1 MEKINP
7 LKLFLLLSLIVIS
20 LLFACKESPTEN
32 EFKYPSDNEYKVS
45 ISQGVWGNVWFWE
58 GDFMPAIDPNK
69 AKITPVVREIFI
81 YEATTDSMVEPPYGT
96 FYTNINSNLIAT
108 TYSDVDG
115 FFQVSLAPG
124 KYSFFVKEDTLFYA
138 NLWDNEG
145 HIQSA
150 TVTDNKV
157 TKRQIDINYNA
168 VY

>member
-1 MEKINP
+1 MKKNNS
-7 LKLFLLLSLIVIS
+7 LKLLSLFTLIIIS
-20 LLFACKESPTEN
+20 FLFSCKESPTEN
-32 EFKYPSDNEYKVS
+32 EFKYPPDNEYKVS

-58 GDFMPAIDPNK
+58 GNFMPIIDPSR
-69 AKITPVVREIFI
+69 AKVTPVVREIFI
-81 YEATTDSMVEPPYGT
+81 YEATNDSMVEPPYGT
-96 FYTNINSNLIAT
+96 FYKNINSNLIAT
-108 TYSDVDG
+108 TRSDADG
-115 FFQVSLAPG
+115 FFQISLAPG

-150 TVTDNKV
+150 IVVENNV